1 MWKSNFQRYSNLLI
15 IDSKRF
21 FYYEH
26 KITFALQVF
35 KWEEAKD
42 AGNYS
47 SSLACV
53 GKEIYDATKETFDS
67 THDLFRNTFK
77 DDFPGEVLQVFAGL
91 PKVTFSWRH
100 WGIFNGVYRERTG
113 DNEKCERFGFC
124 KVTVTEQ

>member
-1 MWKSNFQRYSNLLI
+1 MIF
-15 IDSKRF
+15 DSKRF

-35 KWEEAKD
+35 KGEEAKD
-42 AGNYS
+42 ARNYS

-53 GKEIYDATKETFDS
+53 GKEIYDTTKETFNS
-67 THDLFRNTFK
+67 SHDLFRNTFK
-77 DDFPGEVLQVFAGL
+77 DGFPGDVLQVFAGP

-100 WGIFNGVYRERTG
+100 WDIFNGVYRERTG
-113 DNEKCERFGFC
+113 DNEKYERFGFC